1 MTPAGKKPSK
11 EDSYGAGDIQ
21 VLEGLEAVRKRPGMY
36 IGSTGP
42 RGLHHLVYEIVDNSV
57 DEALAGHCDL
67 ITVAIQVDGSVKV
80 TNRGYLDDKGEWKE
94 AIGKAKFVGDK
105 DVGHLKVSFFGPF
118 YGGYV
123 IYELDHE
130 HYQYAFV
137 TSYNRKYLWLLARS
151 PIISD
156 TLRKQFVSQASELGF
171 DTEALIWVDHV
182 IH

>member
-1 MTPAGKKPSK
+1 MARIGLALCALLLMSCTGTPDGISPVKGFELQRYLGGWHEIARLDHSFERGMS
-11 EDSYGAGDIQ
+11 Q
-21 VLEGLEAVRKRPGMY
+21 VTADY
-36 IGSTGP
+36 
-42 RGLHHLVYEIVDNSV
+42 
-57 DEALAGHCDL
+57 ALNK
-67 ITVAIQVDGSVKV
+67 DGSVKV